1 MAAMKQCRGFAAI
14 FAEVAFSLSQVFSG
28 ITLTKFSGIV
38 VLYFSKS
45 QIFQVSFCSSFESF
59 FLFFWGGGGSCGQ
72 SECVG
77 VVPVSA
83 RKNRAL
89 STEFVIAAVFIAS

>member
-1 MAAMKQCRGFAAI
+1 MTQCRSFGAI
-14 FAEVAFSLSQVFSG
+14 LAEVAFSLSQVFSG

-45 QIFQVSFCSSFESF
+45 QIFQVIFCSSFECFFF
-59 FLFFWGGGGSCGQ
+59 FLGGGGGSCGQ

-77 VVPVSA
+77 VVSVSA

>member
-1 MAAMKQCRGFAAI
+1 MAAMTQCRGFAAI
-14 FAEVAFSLSQVFSG
+14 LAEVAFSLSQVFSG

-59 FLFFWGGGGSCGQ
+59 FLFFLGGGG
-72 SECVG
+72 VG
-77 VVPVSA
+77 VVGNRSA
-83 RKNRAL
+83 SVLSRLAL
-89 STEFVIAAVFIAS
+89 GKTLHCQRDS